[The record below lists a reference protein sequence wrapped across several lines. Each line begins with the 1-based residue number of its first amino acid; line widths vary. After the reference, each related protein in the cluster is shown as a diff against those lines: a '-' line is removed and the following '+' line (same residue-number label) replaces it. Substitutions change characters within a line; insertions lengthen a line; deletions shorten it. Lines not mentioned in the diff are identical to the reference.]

1 MILTG
6 DGESVTGLWIDRQK
20 YCGATRAGLEETPDL
35 PAFKAAREWLD
46 GYFAGKKP
54 PPSEVPLNPEG
65 KSRFQKTVWEILLEI
80 PYGKLST
87 YGKIARECAGRLGA
101 ERMSAQ
107 AVGQAVGNNPIS
119 IIIPCHRVV
128 GSDGNLTGYAG
139 GLDIKMRLLEFEGID
154 MTKLFLPKK
163 RKNPMIER

>member
-1 MILTG
+1 MRILPSLLLFYG
-6 DGESVTGLWIDRQK
+6 AAGAFGSASAAGECGGENQRKQYDRERHPEEERE
-20 YCGATRAGLEETPDL
+20 RAAACEIIVIALEVDEADNGGHDVCHV
-35 PAFKAAREWLD
+35 A
-46 GYFAGKKP
+46 
-54 PPSEVPLNPEG
+54 
-65 KSRFQKTVWEILLEI
+65 
-80 PYGKLST
+80 
-87 YGKIARECAGRLGA
+87 
-101 ERMSAQ
+101 AQ

-163 RKNPMIER
+163 RKNR

>member
-1 MILTG
+1 M
-6 DGESVTGLWIDRQK
+6 
-20 YCGATRAGLEETPDL
+20 
-35 PAFKAAREWLD
+35 
-46 GYFAGKKP
+46 
-54 PPSEVPLNPEG
+54 PLNPEG

-87 YGKIARECAGRLGA
+87 YGKIARECAGALGA

-163 RKNPMIER
+163 RKTR

>member
-6 DGESVTGLWIDRQK
+6 DGESVTGLWIDSQK
-20 YCGATRAGLEETPDL
+20 YRGATRAGLEETPDL
-35 PAFKAAREWLD
+35 PAFKAARKWLD

-54 PPSEVPLNPEG
+54 PSSEVPLNPEG

-87 YGKIARECAGRLGA
+87 YGKIARECAERLGV
-101 ERMSAQ
+101 EMMSAQ

-139 GLDIKMRLLEFEGID
+139 GLDMKMRLLEFEGID
-154 MTKLFLPKK
+154 VTKLFLPKK
-163 RKNPMIER
+163 RKIR